1 MLLIAQDLRS
11 DPDCRV
17 TVEHP
22 PALISLHRQALFYVG
37 ATLVVRRFG
46 KIGMHLRAISG
57 LGILANK
64 LLTQTRDKNIHFWQI
79 HPRTQQRKH
88 TQTH

>member
-1 MLLIAQDLRS
+1 MSLIAQDLRS
-11 DPDCRV
+11 DPNCRV
-17 TVEHP
+17 TAEHP
-22 PALISLHRQALFYVG
+22 PPLISLHRQALFYVG

-46 KIGMHLRAISG
+46 KIGMRFRAISG

-79 HPRTQQRKH
+79 HPH
-88 TQTH
+88 TQ